1 MSWFRRK
8 DKADVD
14 VDATVDETP
23 SPAADLGSEEN
34 EIPDSSDESAVERS
48 TTDDADD
55 ADQTGK
61 VSADAEARRLE
72 HGPLDLSEADPDER
86 RIDLGALQ
94 LPGRQGME
102 LRLEVE
108 DSTKRVIA
116 VTVAMSGSSLQMQAF
131 AAPRTFGV
139 WDDVRGEI
147 AAQVTRQGGTADEVP
162 GTFGRELI
170 ARIPVRT
177 PDGRSGHQPSRFVGV
192 DGPRW
197 FLRGVFGG
205 PAAHD
210 HDAAAPLEDVLRSAV
225 VVRGAEAMAPR
236 DLLALRLPSGATPP
250 AASAGVETADAQ
262 ADAQAGAQA
271 GAQAAAPA
279 RSKDDLAPFERGPE
293 ITERR

>member
-1 MSWFRRK
+1 VESRESTGSNGGS
-8 DKADVD
+8 
-14 VDATVDETP
+14 DATKDT
-23 SPAADLGSEEN
+23 AA
-34 EIPDSSDESAVERS
+34 
-48 TTDDADD
+48 
-55 ADQTGK
+55 
-61 VSADAEARRLE
+61 ADAETRRRE
-72 HGPLDLSEADPDER
+72 QGPFDLSEAEPDER

-94 LPGRQGME
+94 IPGRQGME

-116 VTVAMSGSSLQMQAF
+116 VTVAMSGSTLQMQVF

-139 WDDVRGEI
+139 WDDVRREI
-147 AAQVTRQGGTADEVP
+147 AAEVTRQGGTADEVP
-162 GTFGRELI
+162 GPFGRELI

-177 PDGRSGHQPSRFVGV
+177 PDGRSGHRPSRFVGV

-225 VVRGAEAMAPR
+225 VVRGTEAMAPR
-236 DLLALRLPSGATPP
+236 DLLALRLPAGASP
-250 AASAGVETADAQ
+250 AAAQ
-262 ADAQAGAQA
+262 AEPGGAPQE
-271 GAQAAAPA
+271 PA
-279 RSKDDLAPFERGPE
+279 RSQDDLAPFKRGPE

>member
-1 MSWFRRK
+1 MSWLRRK
-8 DKADVD
+8 GKADPQAEGDDGEAPAGDPSSATSSEAEADEPGATGSAGPDGRDRRD
-14 VDATVDETP
+14 VRDGGTDTVA
-23 SPAADLGSEEN
+23 S
-34 EIPDSSDESAVERS
+34 
-48 TTDDADD
+48 
-55 ADQTGK
+55 
-61 VSADAEARRLE
+61 DAEARRRE
-72 HGPLDLSEADPDER
+72 QGPLDLSEADADER

-116 VTVAMSGSSLQMQAF
+116 VTVAMSGSSLQMQVF

-139 WDDVRGEI
+139 WDDVRSEI
-147 AAQVTRQGGTADEVP
+147 AAEVTRQGGTADEVP
-162 GTFGRELI
+162 GAFGRELI

-177 PDGRSGHQPSRFVGV
+177 PDGRSGHRPSRFVGV

-225 VVRGAEAMAPR
+225 VVRGTEAMAPR
-236 DLLALRLPSGATPP
+236 DLLPLRLPTGASP
-250 AASAGVETADAQ
+250 AAEGEPSEAAGTPK
-262 ADAQAGAQA
+262 GPST
-271 GAQAAAPA
+271 G
-279 RSKDDLAPFERGPE
+279 RHDDLAPFERGPE